1 MSYLSADDFKAA
13 QAVSRPNTCIREIAA
28 EVSEVTRIRV
38 SEIYGPSRMP
48 RICRARE
55 LVCFIAHTQGY
66 SYPEIGHAL
75 GRHHTTIM
83 HAVRNEQARRGEA

>member
-1 MSYLSADDFKAA
+1 MTHLSASDFSAA
-13 QAVSRPNTCIREIAA
+13 QAVARPNSFIREIAS

-55 LVCFIAHTQGY
+55 LVCYIAHTHGY

-83 HAVRNEQARRGEA
+83 HAVRNEKARRGEA